1 VTITITAGGYQPPAS
16 IHNVAARRFGERLTQ
31 RLGDRVAFELIPS
44 VLDLGRPSAELPVMV
59 ESGELSLCYMSTV
72 RFSADVPELQLLEL
86 PFLVRDRATIWRALD
101 GELGALFTE
110 RMHAT
115 TPFRVL
121 GLWDNGFRHLTNKI
135 RPIRRPEDCRG
146 LRIRTQGSAL
156 HGEVFKALGFEPMA
170 IDIKRFVQEVAGDTI
185 DAHDNPL
192 TSIYVFGVHRHHRHV
207 TLTGHFFG
215 ASFLLCNASHY
226 RGWPADV
233 RAAVDE
239 AAREATA
246 LQRRLAATEDADVLA
261 KLDPREND
269 VVQLTPAEHAAFVDA
284 VRPVRARLERSI
296 DPAFLRRALRLI
308 LGEDRGVGEP
318 PAKQVSQDRA

>member
-1 VTITITAGGYQPPAS
+1 MAITMKVGGYQPPAS
-16 IHNVAARRFGERLTQ
+16 IHNEAARRFGERLVQT
-31 RLGDRVAFELIPS
+31 LGDRITFELIPS
-44 VLDLGRPSAELPVMV
+44 VLDLGRPSADLPVMV
-59 ESGELSLCYMSTV
+59 EQGELSFCYMSTV
-72 RFSADVPELQLLEL
+72 RFSPVVPELQLLEL

-101 GELGALFTE
+101 GELGDLFIS

-115 TPFRVL
+115 TPFRAL
-121 GLWDNGFRHLTNKI
+121 GLWDNGFRHLTNKV

-156 HGEVFKALGFEPMA
+156 HGEVFRALGFEPMA

-192 TSIYVFGVHRHHRHV
+192 TSIYVFGVHHHHRYI

-215 ASFLLCNASHY
+215 ASFLLCNATHY
-226 RGWPADV
+226 RGWPPEV

-246 LQRRLAATEDADVLA
+246 LQRRLAASEDADVLA

-269 VVQLTPAEHAAFVDA
+269 VIHLTPAEHAAFVTA
-284 VRPVRARLERSI
+284 VGPVRARLQSTL
-296 DPAFLRRALRLI
+296 DPKLFVYF
-308 LGEDRGVGEP
+308 E
-318 PAKQVSQDRA
+318 S